1 MKRIATIV
9 VLLGLVIGCQAQML
23 YQRHVEIAAPLATD
37 STDVDSTETCKG
49 QGHDRID
56 LMLGLSAGVNL
67 FTNDNQWSPYYSKYG
82 LMMQVP
88 LLLQYDVSPHWR
100 LSTGARLDFTFNP
113 LHYNVGG
120 HEVDDGNG
128 YTYAD
133 GLDFQETFNGKQHY
147 FTYFFHLGIPVQATW
162 YPWPHEKRL
171 LSVTGDLF
179 AGYAL
184 GNDIFLNRSYADRN
198 GGSTGID
205 DVHQVSHHVESL
217 LRWKLE
223 VGVTLSTDVLGL
235 IHGVRFFANMLPSYR
250 DPVTGSDLY
259 LAGMTVY
266 L

>member
-1 MKRIATIV
+1 MKRVMIILAAVIIATAAGAQQSIV
-9 VLLGLVIGCQAQML
+9 DDTVAQLDEQHRTFLVLGF
-23 YQRHVEIAAPLATD
+23 
-37 STDVDSTETCKG
+37 
-49 QGHDRID
+49 
-56 LMLGLSAGVNL
+56 SAGVNL
-67 FTNDNQWSPYYSKYG
+67 YTTVNEFTPYYSKYG

-113 LHYNVGG
+113 LHYNVDW

-128 YTYAD
+128 YIYAN
-133 GLDFQETFNGKQHY
+133 GLEFCETFNGKQHY

-171 LSVTGDLF
+171 LAVTGDLF
-179 AGYAL
+179 AGYAI
-184 GNDIFLNRSYADRN
+184 GNDLFLNRSYAERN
-198 GGSTGID
+198 GSSTGIN
-205 DVHQVSHHVESL
+205 DVNQVSHHTESL

-235 IHGVRFFANMLPSYR
+235 IHGVRFFANLLPSYR

>member
-1 MKRIATIV
+1 MKRIITILIV
-9 VLLGLVIGCQAQML
+9 VM
-23 YQRHVEIAAPLATD
+23 LATVAGAQQ
-37 STDVDSTETCKG
+37 SIVDDTVAQLDEQHRTF
-49 QGHDRID
+49 
-56 LMLGLSAGVNL
+56 LVLGFSAGVNL
-67 FTNDNQWSPYYSKYG
+67 YTTVNQFTPYYSKYG

-113 LHYNVGG
+113 LHYNVDW

-162 YPWPHEKRL
+162 YPWPNDKGRL
-171 LSVTGDLF
+171 AVTGDLF
-179 AGYAL
+179 AGYAF
-184 GNDIFLNRSYADRN
+184 GNDLFLNRSYADSY
-198 GGSTGID
+198 GSGTGID

-235 IHGVRFFANMLPSYR
+235 IHGVRFFANLLPSYR
-250 DPVTGSDLY
+250 YPVTGERLCMH
-259 LAGMTVY
+259 GMTIY

>member
-1 MKRIATIV
+1 MIMDMKRIMTILAA
-9 VLLGLVIGCQAQML
+9 VLLATAASAQQSVVDDTVARWDEQNRTTLVMGF
-23 YQRHVEIAAPLATD
+23 
-37 STDVDSTETCKG
+37 
-49 QGHDRID
+49 
-56 LMLGLSAGVNL
+56 SAGVNL
-67 FTNDNQWSPYYSKYG
+67 FTTANQFTPYYSKYG

-88 LLLQYDVSPHWR
+88 ILLQHHVSPSWR

-113 LHYNVGG
+113 LHYNVDG

-128 YTYAD
+128 YIYAN
-133 GLDFQETFNGKQHY
+133 GLEFCETFNGKQHY

-184 GNDIFLNRSYADRN
+184 SNNLFLNRSYADRN

-205 DVHQVSHHVESL
+205 DVHQVSHHTESL

-235 IHGVRFFANMLPSYR
+235 IHGVRFFANLLPSYR

>member
-1 MKRIATIV
+1 MKRIITI
-9 VLLGLVIGCQAQML
+9 L
-23 YQRHVEIAAPLATD
+23 IAVMLATAA
-37 STDVDSTETCKG
+37 SAQQNVVDDTVARLDEQHRT
-49 QGHDRID
+49 
-56 LMLGLSAGVNL
+56 MLVLGFSAGVNL
-67 FTNDNQWSPYYSKYG
+67 YTTDNQFSPYYSKYG

-113 LHYNVGG
+113 LHYNVDW

-171 LSVTGDLF
+171 LAVAGDLF

-198 GGSTGID
+198 GSSTGID

-235 IHGVRFFANMLPSYR
+235 IHGVRFFANLLPSYR

>member
-1 MKRIATIV
+1 MKRIITI
-9 VLLGLVIGCQAQML
+9 L
-23 YQRHVEIAAPLATD
+23 IAVMLATAA
-37 STDVDSTETCKG
+37 SAQQNVVDDTVARWDEQNRTTLVMG
-49 QGHDRID
+49 F
-56 LMLGLSAGVNL
+56 SAGVNL
-67 FTNDNQWSPYYSKYG
+67 FTTANQFTPYYSKYG

-88 LLLQYDVSPHWR
+88 ILLQHHVSPSWR

-113 LHYNVGG
+113 LHYNVDW

-128 YTYAD
+128 YIYAN
-133 GLDFQETFNGKQHY
+133 GLEFCETFNGKQHY

-184 GNDIFLNRSYADRN
+184 SNNLFLNRSYADRN

-205 DVHQVSHHVESL
+205 DVHQVSHHTESL

-235 IHGVRFFANMLPSYR
+235 IHGVRFFANLLPSYR

>member
-1 MKRIATIV
+1 MIMDMKRIMTILAA
-9 VLLGLVIGCQAQML
+9 VLLATAASAQQSVVDDTVARWDEQHRTTLVMGF
-23 YQRHVEIAAPLATD
+23 
-37 STDVDSTETCKG
+37 
-49 QGHDRID
+49 
-56 LMLGLSAGVNL
+56 SAGVNL
-67 FTNDNQWSPYYSKYG
+67 FTTANQFTPYYSKYG

-88 LLLQYDVSPHWR
+88 ILLQHHVSPSWR

-113 LHYNVGG
+113 LHYNVDW

-128 YTYAD
+128 YIYAN
-133 GLDFQETFNGKQHY
+133 GLEFCETFNGKQHY

-184 GNDIFLNRSYADRN
+184 SNNLFLNRSYADRN

-205 DVHQVSHHVESL
+205 DVHQVSHHTESL

-235 IHGVRFFANMLPSYR
+235 IHGVRFFANLLPSYR